1 MPNLAQI
8 AKHLE
13 GGDSMTKEELKK
25 YLWLRRVIK
34 QLEDRREE
42 LETEATRM
50 TVRYSDQPKGAP
62 YDKDRMAELVVEMVE
77 LDEKIQAKLAESY
90 ELARKIEEAI
100 GSLPEREQYLMRAR
114 YIEGKSWEQIA
125 VDMHY
130 SWRQVHNIHS
140 MALRAVMEIG

>member
-1 MPNLAQI
+1 M
-8 AKHLE
+8 
-13 GGDSMTKEELKK
+13 DKK
-25 YLWLRRVIK
+25 DLQQYLWLRRVIK

-42 LETEATRM
+42 LEAEATRV

-90 ELARKIEEAI
+90 EMARKIEEAI

-114 YIEGKSWEQIA
+114 YIQGESWEQIA

-130 SWRQVHNIHS
+130 SWQHVHRIHAN
-140 MALRAVMEIG
+140 ALRLLKKM

>member
-1 MPNLAQI
+1 M
-8 AKHLE
+8 
-13 GGDSMTKEELKK
+13 DKK
-25 YLWLRRVIK
+25 DLQQYLWLRRVIK

-114 YIEGKSWEQIA
+114 YIEGKSWGQIA
-125 VDMHY
+125 ADMHY
-130 SWRQVHNIHS
+130 SWRQTYNIHS
-140 MALRAVMEIG
+140 KALRALKGIEQS

>member
-1 MPNLAQI
+1 M
-8 AKHLE
+8 
-13 GGDSMTKEELKK
+13 DKK
-25 YLWLRRVIK
+25 DLQQYLWLRRVIK

-77 LDEKIQAKLAESY
+77 LDEKIQAKLAKSY

-114 YIEGKSWEQIA
+114 YIQGESWEQIA

-130 SWRQVHNIHS
+130 SWQHVHKIHRH
-140 MALRAVMEIG
+140 ALGLLKRCE

>member
-1 MPNLAQI
+1 M
-8 AKHLE
+8 
-13 GGDSMTKEELKK
+13 DKK
-25 YLWLRRVIK
+25 DLQQYLWLRRVIK
-34 QLEDRREE
+34 QLEDRLEE

-62 YDKDRMAELVVEMVE
+62 YDKDRMAELGVEMVE
-77 LDEKIQAKLAESY
+77 LDEKIQVKLAESY

-114 YIEGKSWEQIA
+114 YIQGESWEQIA

-130 SWRQVHNIHS
+130 SWQHVHRIHAK
-140 MALRAVMEIG
+140 ALRLLKKM

>member
-1 MPNLAQI
+1 M
-8 AKHLE
+8 
-13 GGDSMTKEELKK
+13 DKK
-25 YLWLRRVIK
+25 DLQQYLWLRRVIK

-77 LDEKIQAKLAESY
+77 LDEKIQAKLAKSY

-114 YIEGKSWEQIA
+114 YIQGKGWEQIA
-125 VDMHY
+125 VDMCYCWQH
-130 SWRQVHNIHS
+130 VHRIHKH
-140 MALRAVMEIG
+140 ALGLLKRCD

>member
-1 MPNLAQI
+1 M
-8 AKHLE
+8 
-13 GGDSMTKEELKK
+13 DKK
-25 YLWLRRVIK
+25 DLQQYLWLRRVIK

-62 YDKDRMAELVVEMVE
+62 YDKDRMADLVVEMVE

-90 ELARKIEEAI
+90 ELARKIEETI
-100 GSLPEREQYLMRAR
+100 ESLPEREQYLMRAR

-130 SWRQVHNIHS
+130 SWQHVHKIHAH
-140 MALRAVMEIG
+140 ALRLVKRGE

>member
-1 MPNLAQI
+1 M
-8 AKHLE
+8 
-13 GGDSMTKEELKK
+13 DKK
-25 YLWLRRVIK
+25 DLQQYLWLRRVIK

-114 YIEGKSWEQIA
+114 YIQGERWEQIA

-130 SWRQVHNIHS
+130 SWQHVHRIHAN
-140 MALRAVMEIG
+140 ALRLLKKM